1 MVEHHRLGEVVML
14 TLIDHLHHVHIFIF
28 AFHASCLY
36 LEMLVGRLSP
46 VGPRPG
52 QAGGGVGAP
61 GDAPADTQLMRGE
74 EQRIITEMQRISD

>member
-1 MVEHHRLGEVVML
+1 
-14 TLIDHLHHVHIFIF
+14 
-28 AFHASCLY
+28 
-36 LEMLVGRLSP
+36 MLVGRLPP

>member
-14 TLIDHLHHVHIFIF
+14 TLIDHLHDFHFIFIF
-28 AFHASCLY
+28 AFHACLY
-36 LEMLVGRLSP
+36 LEMLVGRLPP